1 MAANQLDRTSIDIR
15 GLTNAQAS
23 VYDSPARSS
32 TNLGLGTAGLVQRF
46 VGTRFTAS
54 ALPVRQHQE
63 RKLVIRYSQVLL
75 TGARRT
81 YSYHGI
87 LYSICLCFRLPFDD
101 AKAALSTRLRAS
113 TKSEMCEANDSQK
126 ALHEGHA
133 VSRES
138 YGLVLRTCPTYQF
151 GRQRVLVLCCI
162 EVAIW
167 ALLCVCATSAWRPNC
182 AVASIFRI
190 LGRV

>member
-138 YGLVLRTCPTYQF
+138 YGLVLRINSDDNGFLCFVALKSPSGLSCAYVL
-151 GRQRVLVLCCI
+151 RQPGAQIVPWHR
-162 EVAIW
+162 
-167 ALLCVCATSAWRPNC
+167 
-182 AVASIFRI
+182 F
-190 LGRV
+190 LGF